1 MGKYYTKLI
10 STDLIEVKPLDKPNG
25 TLYYMDY
32 TYKDLLKE
40 RKEKIDKII
49 GKWRK
54 NNRKSSNGLLSS
66 FIRWL

>member
-1 MGKYYTKLI
+1 MDRYYTKLI

-25 TLYYMDY
+25 TLYYIYMDY

-49 GKWRK
+49 GKWK
-54 NNRKSSNGLLSS
+54 KK
-66 FIRWL
+66 